1 LFPRESDIGKQ
12 AVIEPREGVEV
23 PRPGN
28 SDSSLLP
35 SALAETDH
43 FVPPESRSAGL
54 LRLNQGQHSK
64 VSLIN
69 PY

>member
-12 AVIEPREGVEV
+12 AVIEPREGIEL
-23 PRPGN
+23 PRPRT
-28 SDSSLLP
+28 SDSGLVLG
-35 SALAETDH
+35 ALAETDH